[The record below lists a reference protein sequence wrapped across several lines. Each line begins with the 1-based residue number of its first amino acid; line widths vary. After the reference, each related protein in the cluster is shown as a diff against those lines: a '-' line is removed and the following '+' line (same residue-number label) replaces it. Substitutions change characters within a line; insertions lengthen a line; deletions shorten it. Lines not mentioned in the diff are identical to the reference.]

1 MTAGRFSTDVYAQ
14 RLSSAA
20 SAAAEAGLAGL
31 VITPGYDLR
40 YLVGSRAQTF
50 ERLTALVLP
59 STGDDPT
66 VMVPR
71 LELAALK
78 ESAVTELG
86 LPVRDWADGDDP
98 YRLVADA
105 LGGAPAA
112 TAVTDSMPALHLLPL
127 ADVLGVVP
135 VLATDVLRRLRMI
148 KDAAE
153 IDALRKAGAAID
165 RVHARVPE
173 FLVPGRTE
181 ADVAA
186 DIAEAIVAEGHSEV
200 AFIIVGSGPHGADP
214 HHECSDRELRAG
226 DIVVVDIGGPYEP
239 GYNSDSTRTYS
250 IGEPDPE
257 VALRYSVLQRAQQAA
272 VEAVRPGVTAQQ
284 VDAAARDVLAA
295 DGLAEAFVHRT
306 GHGIGLSV
314 HEEPY
319 IVAGNDLTLEEGMAF
334 SVEPGIYFPGQWG
347 ARIEDIVV
355 VTGDGALAVN
365 NRPHEL
371 VVVARRPRARRF
383 LLLGAVEQVRRAQDT
398 LDTHL
403 DHHAARVDPRGAV
416 ALGVAQFG
424 VADGLGIGVHA
435 GLAFQRQPPRAVDLA
450 EHGEP
455 AVLRVH
461 RLLRTT
467 RGDDPGH
474 VGLGIERKPDRHHV
488 R

>member
-1 MTAGRFSTDVYAQ
+1 LRT
-14 RLSSAA
+14 
-20 SAAAEAGLAGL
+20 AAAAAGDAGLAGL

-59 STGDDPT
+59 ASGEPT
-66 VMVPR
+66 VVVPR
-71 LELAALK
+71 LELASLK
-78 ESAVTELG
+78 ESALTEL
-86 LPVRDWADGDDP
+86 PVAVRDWVDGDDP
-98 YRLVADA
+98 YQLVAEA
-105 LGGAPAA
+105 LGGAPVA
-112 TAVTDSMPALHLLPL
+112 TAVTDAMPALHLLPL

-186 DIAEAIVAEGHSEV
+186 DIAKAIVDEGHSEV

-226 DIVVVDIGGPYEP
+226 DIVVIDIGGPYEP

-250 IGEPDPE
+250 IGDPEPE
-257 VALRYSVLQRAQQAA
+257 VARRYAVLQRAQQAA
-272 VEAVRPGVTAQQ
+272 VDAVRPGITAEQ
-284 VDAAARDVLAA
+284 VDATARDLLAGE
-295 DGLAEAFVHRT
+295 GLADAFVHRT

-347 ARIEDIVV
+347 ARIEDIVI
-355 VTGDGALAVN
+355 VTADGALPVN

-371 VVVARRPRARRF
+371 VVVPAGP
-383 LLLGAVEQVRRAQDT
+383 
-398 LDTHL
+398 
-403 DHHAARVDPRGAV
+403 AA
-416 ALGVAQFG
+416 
-424 VADGLGIGVHA
+424 A
-435 GLAFQRQPPRAVDLA
+435 G
-450 EHGEP
+450 
-455 AVLRVH
+455 
-461 RLLRTT
+461 
-467 RGDDPGH
+467 
-474 VGLGIERKPDRHHV
+474 
-488 R
+488 